1 MICISC
7 RSLSCFTHQTPW
19 HEGMTCL
26 EFDNP
31 EAAQDTS
38 ETSIAPGR
46 SGFLTSLA
54 EMCGRNREIFLGG
67 VRRRETDQE
76 KKDRKMA
83 MRLFKEQEE
92 AERVRLQ
99 RIEQE
104 NKSQAEAE
112 EAERQENER
121 LACEAQAER
130 ERRERELRLQ
140 REEREREAREAQQSR
155 VRRQKE
161 ESASTTLLQ
170 TNTKACPGKC
180 GWRIEKKDGCD
191 HMTCWDSQ
199 PLRASH
205 GVADVELAQALGVAI
220 NFAGYVLR
228 LGRAYNET
236 GIHRMSRRAG
246 IIPAICE

>member
-1 MICISC
+1 
-7 RSLSCFTHQTPW
+7 
-19 HEGMTCL
+19 
-26 EFDNP
+26 
-31 EAAQDTS
+31 
-38 ETSIAPGR
+38 
-46 SGFLTSLA
+46 
-54 EMCGRNREIFLGG
+54 MCGWNREIFLGG

-92 AERVRLQ
+92 AERVRLR

-104 NKSQAEAE
+104 NKRQAEAE
-112 EAERQENER
+112 EVERQENER
-121 LACEAQAER
+121 LAREAQAER

-170 TNTKACPGKC
+170 TNTKACPGNC

-191 HMTCWDSQ
+191 HMTCSRCGYQFCWIC
-199 PLRASH
+199 LASWT
-205 GVADVELAQALGVAI
+205 AI
-220 NFAGYVLR
+220 QRNGNTSHEPVCRY
-228 LGRAYNET
+228 
-236 GIHRMSRRAG
+236 HSRNL
-246 IIPAICE
+246 

>member
-7 RSLSCFTHQTPW
+7 RSLSCFSHQTPW

-31 EAAQDTS
+31 EAAQDTF

-54 EMCGRNREIFLGG
+54 EMCGRNREIFQGG

-92 AERVRLQ
+92 AERIRLQ

-104 NKSQAEAE
+104 NKRQAEAE
-112 EAERQENER
+112 EVERQENER
-121 LACEAQAER
+121 LAREAQAER

-140 REEREREAREAQQSR
+140 REEREREAREAQQIR

-170 TNTKACPGKC
+170 TNTKACPGNC

-191 HMTCWDSQ
+191 HMTCWNSQ

-205 GVADVELAQALGVAI
+205 GVADVKLAQAPGVAI
-220 NFAGYVLR
+220 NFAGYVSR
-228 LGRAYNET
+228 LGRPYNET
-236 GIHRMSRRAG
+236 GIHRMSRRAS